1 MSSSSTARIV
11 MALLAPAFVLAQA
24 GKQPDQA
31 KKQSN
36 FDKPFPAHKVIGNI
50 YFVGTADLG
59 SYLITTPQGHI
70 LVNTDFERT
79 VPQIRA
85 SVEKLG
91 FKFTDIKIILGSHA
105 HGDHME
111 GDALAKELSGARVMA
126 MEQDV
131 PALQK
136 MMPGGKPHPI
146 DKVLHDGEEVK
157 LGDAVLTA
165 HLTAGHTKGCTTW
178 STKATDAGKT
188 YDVVI
193 VCSVGFNPGY
203 VLVNNKDYP
212 QIADDYVRSFATLRK
227 LPCDVFIAAHGSF
240 YGLEA
245 KYAKLDANPGVNPW
259 IDHAGYLAYIDLKE
273 KQFNAELERQKN
285 GGKP

>member
-1 MSSSSTARIV
+1 MNNAVKI
-11 MALLAPAFVLAQA
+11 LFLAGLVNLPVLAQA
-24 GKQPDQA
+24 NNAAQN
-31 KKQSN
+31 N
-36 FDKPFPAHKVIGNI
+36 FDKPFPAHKVIGNV
-50 YFVGTADLG
+50 YFVGTAGLG
-59 SYLITTPQGHI
+59 SYLITTPEGHF
-70 LVNTDFERT
+70 LVNSDFERT

-136 MMPGGKPHPI
+136 MTPGGKPHPI
-146 DKVLHDGEEVK
+146 DRVLHDGDRVS
-157 LGDAVLTA
+157 LGNMTLTA

-227 LPCDVFIAAHGSF
+227 LPCDFFLAAHGQF
-240 YGLEA
+240 YGMED
-245 KYAKLDANPGVNPW
+245 KFAKLEKGGPNPF
-259 IDHAGYLAYIDLKE
+259 IDHAGYMAYIDLKE
-273 KQFNAELERQKN
+273 KQFRAEVERQKN

>member
-1 MSSSSTARIV
+1 MKRSTS
-11 MALLAPAFVLAQA
+11 ALALAFLVPVFALAQ
-24 GKQPDQA
+24 GNN
-31 KKQSN
+31 KKQSK
-36 FDKPFPAHKVIGNI
+36 FDQAFPAHKVIGNV

-59 SYLITTPQGHI
+59 SYLITTSEGDI

-111 GDALAKELSGARVMA
+111 GDALAKELTGARVMA
-126 MEQDV
+126 MEQDG

-146 DKVLHDGEEVK
+146 DKVLHDGDDVK
-157 LGDAVLTA
+157 LGTQTLTA

-178 STKATDAGKT
+178 STKVTDAGKT

-212 QIADDYVRSFATLRK
+212 TIAEDYVKSFATLRK
-227 LPCDVFIAAHGSF
+227 LPCDVFLAAHGSF
-240 YGLEA
+240 YDLEG
-245 KYAKLDANPGVNPW
+245 KYAKLQKGGPNPF
-259 IDHAGYLAYIDLKE
+259 IDHAGYLAYVDLKE
-273 KQFNAELERQKN
+273 KQFNAEMERQKS

>member
-1 MSSSSTARIV
+1 
-11 MALLAPAFVLAQA
+11 
-24 GKQPDQA
+24 
-31 KKQSN
+31 
-36 FDKPFPAHKVIGNI
+36 
-50 YFVGTADLG
+50 
-59 SYLITTPQGHI
+59 
-70 LVNTDFERT
+70 VNTDFERT
-79 VPQIRA
+79 VPQIKA

-126 MEQDV
+126 MQQDV

-146 DKVLHDGEEVK
+146 DKVLHDGEDVK
-157 LGDAVLTA
+157 LGDVTMTA

-178 STKATDAGKT
+178 STKVTDAGKS
-188 YDVVI
+188 YNVVI

-227 LPCDVFIAAHGSF
+227 LPCDIFIAAHGSF
-240 YGLEA
+240 YDEEG
-245 KYAKLDANPGVNPW
+245 KYAKLEKGGANPY
-259 IDHAGYLAYIDLKE
+259 IDHAGYLAYIDQKE
-273 KQFNAELERQKN
+273 QQFNAELARQKA

>member
-1 MSSSSTARIV
+1 M
-11 MALLAPAFVLAQA
+11 
-24 GKQPDQA
+24 
-31 KKQSN
+31 
-36 FDKPFPAHKVIGNI
+36 
-50 YFVGTADLG
+50 
-59 SYLITTPQGHI
+59 
-70 LVNTDFERT
+70 
-79 VPQIRA
+79 IRA

-111 GDALAKELSGARVMA
+111 GDAMAKELTAARVMA

-131 PALQK
+131 PALKK

-146 DKVLHDGEEVK
+146 DRVLHDGDEVK
-157 LGDAVLTA
+157 LGGSVLTA

-178 STKATDAGKT
+178 SMKATEAGKT

-193 VCSVGFNPGY
+193 VCSVGFNAGY

-227 LPCDVFIAAHGSF
+227 LPCDVFLAAHGSF
-240 YGLEA
+240 YDLEA
-245 KYAKLDANPGVNPW
+245 KYAEARRRAARIRSSITPDTWPTSISRKSNSTPSWSGRRTAGSRKASSEYVERKHSAGGVPARKAQCERGRCNDADRRLGRSAAVLSRRGNLDW
-259 IDHAGYLAYIDLKE
+259 L
-273 KQFNAELERQKN
+273 
-285 GGKP
+285 

>member
-1 MSSSSTARIV
+1 ML
-11 MALLAPAFVLAQA
+11 ALLVVTPLPAQR
-24 GKQPDQA
+24 
-31 KKQSN
+31 SERN
-36 FDKPFPAHKVIGNI
+36 KPFPPHKVIGNV

-59 SYLITTPQGHI
+59 SYLITTPDGHI
-70 LVNTDFERT
+70 LVNTDYEDT
-79 VPQIRA
+79 VPLIR
-85 SVEKLG
+85 SGVEKLG
-91 FKFTDIKIILGSHA
+91 FQFTDIKIILGSHA

-111 GDALAKELSGARVMA
+111 GDAMVKELTAARVMA

-131 PALQK
+131 PGLKK

-146 DKVLHDGEEVK
+146 DRVLHDGDEVK
-157 LGDAVLTA
+157 LGGTALTA

-178 STKATDAGKT
+178 SMKAAEAGKT

-212 QIADDYVRSFATLRK
+212 EISEDYVRSFATLRG
-227 LPCDVFIAAHGSF
+227 LPCDVFLAAHSPF
-240 YGLEA
+240 YDLEG
-245 KYAKLDANPGVNPW
+245 KYAKLQAGRPNPF
-259 IDHAGYLAYIDLKE
+259 IDQAGYKAYIDLKE
-273 KQFNAELERQKN
+273 KQFQTELERQKK

>member
-1 MSSSSTARIV
+1 MNTTGISRNFCALARFSGL
-11 MALLAPAFVLAQA
+11 ALFLLLPSFGQRV
-24 GKQPDQA
+24 DR
-31 KKQSN
+31 N
-36 FDKPFPAHKVIGNI
+36 KPFPAHKVIGNV
-50 YFVGTADLG
+50 YFAGTENLG
-59 SYLITTPQGHI
+59 TYLITTPEGHI
-70 LVNTDFERT
+70 LVNSDYEQT
-79 VPQIRA
+79 VPLIRA

-91 FKFTDIKIILGSHA
+91 FKFSDIRIVLGSHA

-111 GDALAKELSGARVMA
+111 GDFMVKELTGARVMA

-131 PALQK
+131 PALK
-136 MMPGGKPHPI
+136 KIMPGGKPHPI
-146 DKVLHDGEEVK
+146 DRVLHDGDQVK
-157 LGDAVLTA
+157 LGGSTLTA

-178 STKATDAGKT
+178 SMKATEAGKS

-203 VLVNNKDYP
+203 VLFNNKDYP

-227 LPCDVFIAAHGSF
+227 LPCDVFLAAHSPF
-240 YGLEA
+240 YDLDQ
-245 KYAKLDANPGVNPW
+245 KYAKLQSGGANPF

-273 KQFNAELERQKN
+273 RQFNEELDRQKK